1 MYALG
6 ERKSDAAAHSAKI
19 PDRGSVMLKSEAKD
33 KASCKLGRVVDQII
47 GKDGELRGLKLKSG
61 NGFFLY
67 VVEPPFQLVR
77 NLEIEGEYPN
87 YKLKPRSGS
96 VFTNS
101 ETNQE
106 DERL

>member
-1 MYALG
+1 MQAWTSRGQDYWQG
-6 ERKSDAAAHSAKI
+6 WRTSRIEVEKRKWI
-19 PDRGSVMLKSEAKD
+19 
-33 KASCKLGRVVDQII
+33 
-47 GKDGELRGLKLKSG
+47 
-61 NGFFLY
+61 FFLY

-77 NLEIEGEYPN
+77 NLEIEGENPN
-87 YKLKPRSGS
+87 YKLTPRSGS

>member
-1 MYALG
+1 MQAWTSRGQDYLQGWRTSRIEA
-6 ERKSDAAAHSAKI
+6 EKRKCI
-19 PDRGSVMLKSEAKD
+19 FFYML
-33 KASCKLGRVVDQII
+33 L
-47 GKDGELRGLKLKSG
+47 
-61 NGFFLY
+61 
-67 VVEPPFQLVR
+67 
-77 NLEIEGEYPN
+77 NLLFNLCVTWKYEGENPN